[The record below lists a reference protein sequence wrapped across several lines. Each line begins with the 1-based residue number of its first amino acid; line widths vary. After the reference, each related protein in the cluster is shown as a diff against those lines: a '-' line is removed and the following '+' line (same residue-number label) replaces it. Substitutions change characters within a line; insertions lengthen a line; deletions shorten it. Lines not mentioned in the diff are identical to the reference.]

1 MKKRTRELRFHRSF
15 YDSFCFQPIK
25 TGYMLCIN
33 IREEMRQCI
42 RIYREKQQS

>member
-15 YDSFCFQPIK
+15 YDPFCFQPIK

-33 IREEMRQCI
+33 IREEKRQCI